1 MGKDIMGIDRIQD
14 EINKAPEVQ
23 SAAGLLQE
31 VKECSRQLAAVCN
44 ATETLCE
51 KTDKLDT
58 TLDKRLNDIR
68 NASTVVIPPETIE
81 HLKEVHDSFCRVF
94 GGTIEKQGTELI
106 GRLDNRYQKM
116 EQRIA
121 EHERMIRKQTERITV
136 PDNLFYCFATTFVL
150 LAMFF
155 GIVFWANS
163 EFFQIKRLQSLS
175 WIFLAFMIVSNA
187 AIIGFTVWHNHRR

>member
-1 MGKDIMGIDRIQD
+1 MGKDIMGIGRIQE
-14 EINKAPEVQ
+14 EINNAPEVQ
-23 SAAGLLQE
+23 SAAELLQE

-51 KTDKLDT
+51 KTDELDT
-58 TLDKRLNDIR
+58 TLDKRLDDIR
-68 NASTVVIPPETIE
+68 NASTVVIPPETIQL
-81 HLKEVHDSFCRVF
+81 LKEVHDSFCRMF

-106 GRLDNRYQKM
+106 GQLDNRYQKM

-163 EFFQIKRLQSLS
+163 EFFQIKRLESLS

>member
-1 MGKDIMGIDRIQD
+1 MGKDIMGIGRIQE

-31 VKECSRQLAAVCN
+31 VKECSCRLAAVCN

-58 TLDKRLNDIR
+58 TLDKRLDDIR
-68 NASTVVIPPETIE
+68 NASTVVIPPETIQ
-81 HLKEVHDSFCRVF
+81 HLKEVHDSFCHVF

-121 EHERMIRKQTERITV
+121 EHERMMK
-136 PDNLFYCFATTFVL
+136 
-150 LAMFF
+150 
-155 GIVFWANS
+155 
-163 EFFQIKRLQSLS
+163 
-175 WIFLAFMIVSNA
+175 
-187 AIIGFTVWHNHRR
+187 